1 MIFGSIDKSKE
12 VLAKFTELW
21 NEIKNQ
27 IETINVAESIKHK
40 RDFMKIRLESDDDL
54 PLGKVLGIP
63 VMVVVTGSVFQEG
76 NKYYPQVLLHECVYK
91 SVDKL

>member
-12 VLAKFTELW
+12 VLVKFTELW

-27 IETINVAESIKHK
+27 IETINVDEPIKHK

-63 VMVVVTGSVFQEG
+63 LMVVVTGSVFQEG
-76 NKYYPQVLLHECVYK
+76 NEYYPQVLLHECVYK
-91 SVDKL
+91 SVGKL

>member
-12 VLAKFTELW
+12 VLVKFTELW

-27 IETINVAESIKHK
+27 IETIIIDEPIKHK

-76 NKYYPQVLLHECVYK
+76 NEYYPQVLLHECVYK